1 MPKCLDLSRLPRA
14 PGLRSINRCNVTPG
28 SPLPLLFPGSVPYN
42 RARTVDPTH
51 PATRWKAH
59 AFPHFSCPAFMLRA
73 VPKGALLRPEFERR
87 LPQIERSAMVPRG
100 ERKDGSKKL
109 DMSMVFMISKKK
121 TNKRAVV
128 RNRIAMRIRSAFELI
143 VTRGADAEPKENVK
157 DRHLGK
163 KCGPE
168 ESSSVVRKPK
178 KKLDRSN
185 RELKLASLASS
196 ITPSNLGLISNPAPT
211 RHLILQD
218 WTYVMSP
225 SLLSYRMPLPD
236 LIQHLRAGLES
247 IRAQSMK
254 LDVQWALDKKLTI
267 DPPLANITNQEPE
280 VDWRHIATDE
290 NDTPAL
296 FNLDEPEHGLLKAG
310 KPINPQKQPIKLFFP
325 TPPSSGESSSTCVED
340 DRLVTSHRSVDTPMR
355 LASPANR
362 PGHQSSGSIS
372 DSSKPTLR
380 APSTFRIGAIERLA
394 TVKNQPLVVPG
405 RKAKRRLS

>member
-1 MPKCLDLSRLPRA
+1 MPKCLDLSRLPKA

-28 SPLPLLFPGSVPYN
+28 SPLPLLFPGTAPYN
-42 RARTVDPTH
+42 RARIVDPTH

-109 DMSMVFMISKKK
+109 DMSIVFMISKKK

-143 VTRGADAEPKENVK
+143 VTRGADAEPKENVE

-163 KCGPE
+163 KSMFICL
-168 ESSSVVRKPK
+168 SSHMDK
-178 KKLDRSN
+178 
-185 RELKLASLASS
+185 
-196 ITPSNLGLISNPAPT
+196 
-211 RHLILQD
+211 D

-254 LDVQWALDKKLTI
+254 LD
-267 DPPLANITNQEPE
+267 
-280 VDWRHIATDE
+280 
-290 NDTPAL
+290 
-296 FNLDEPEHGLLKAG
+296 
-310 KPINPQKQPIKLFFP
+310 
-325 TPPSSGESSSTCVED
+325 
-340 DRLVTSHRSVDTPMR
+340 
-355 LASPANR
+355 
-362 PGHQSSGSIS
+362 
-372 DSSKPTLR
+372 
-380 APSTFRIGAIERLA
+380 
-394 TVKNQPLVVPG
+394 
-405 RKAKRRLS
+405 